1 MASGCVRDAFG
12 MCLTHIGGRWVVE
25 NAAIK
30 PSTTTIMP
38 YLKGLHHSGGRVV
51 EIFLKT
57 KFSVCQ
63 LVRYPTRWE

>member
-1 MASGCVRDAFG
+1 MASGCVRDASYSDWWS
-12 MCLTHIGGRWVVE
+12 IGGRKRSNKAIDHHH
-25 NAAIK
+25 NAI
-30 PSTTTIMP
+30 S
-38 YLKGLHHSGGRVV
+38 LKGLHHSGGRVV